1 MRLDK
6 SLAERSLVEV
16 VDLLNGNRLV
26 GLGFRLLDGAI
37 ATSCRCLPRPR
48 GEVVFPDPDLPG
60 ILVLVRVRLPGTE
73 KAASGI
79 VTAADPHSGLALLES
94 ATATGLTAPDELN
107 PIIPIE
113 KLIAELE
120 STDPALSPREGGR
133 VFVCTEERS
142 WVECNAGPSTI
153 AVGSPG
159 RLGHATVGAPAFDDD
174 GRVVGVVTSVAEDG
188 LRGGLCRLSEH
199 LPGWALR
206 RAAAR
211 AHGLSSNSSRL

>member
-1 MRLDK
+1 MSLDK
-6 SLAERSLVEV
+6 DLAERSLVEV
-16 VDLLNGNRLV
+16 VDHLNGDRLV

-79 VTAADPHSGLALLES
+79 VSAADPHSGLALLES
-94 ATATGLTAPDELN
+94 ATSTGLTVPDELN

-120 STDPALSPREGGR
+120 PTDPDLSPREGGR
-133 VFVCTEERS
+133 VFVCTEERA
-142 WVECNAGPSTI
+142 WVECEAGPTRI
-153 AVGSPG
+153 AVEGPG
-159 RLGHATVGAPAFDDD
+159 RLGRATIGAPAFNDD
-174 GRVVGVVTSVAEDG
+174 GRVVGVVTTLAEDG
-188 LRGGLCRLSEH
+188 RVGGLCRLSEH

-211 AHGLSSNSSRL
+211 AHGPPSSSPRS